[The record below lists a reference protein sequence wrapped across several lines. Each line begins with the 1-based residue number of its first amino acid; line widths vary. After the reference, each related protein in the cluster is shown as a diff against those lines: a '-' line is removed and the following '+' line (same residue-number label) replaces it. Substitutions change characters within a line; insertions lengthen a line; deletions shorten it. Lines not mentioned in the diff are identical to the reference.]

1 MLKTVAA
8 DQPARAKPILFTL
21 IAVAGVANLNLA
33 VANVALPSIGRAFD
47 ASQASLNMIAVGF
60 SLGLAGSVLYLGA
73 LGDRY
78 GRKLLLLL
86 GTSLSIPAA
95 LLAAFAWNESILIVA
110 RIAGG
115 VCAGMAY
122 PTTLALI
129 TALWADG
136 PARTAA
142 IAKWSAIGGGV
153 MVLAP
158 LAAGWLLEH
167 FWWGSVFLITIPLA
181 AIAFLLAWRLV
192 PAHVNETTEPVDQ
205 FGGMLSIVL
214 IAGLVLTINF
224 APMPNGGVLALIFA
238 AITVVAGVLFVRQQR
253 RAVNPLYDL
262 DVAKRRLFW
271 VAAVAGII
279 VFGTLMGTMYI
290 GQQYLQNVLQYSPL
304 SSGVAVIP
312 MSLAMIAVA
321 GLSAK
326 MVVSRGSRVTLLVGY
341 ACIAA
346 GFVAMLV
353 LWTEDTKY
361 WAIAMAYMFVGLGVG
376 FAGTPASHT
385 LTASVPVKRAGMASG
400 TADLQRDLGG
410 AVMQSILG
418 VLLTLGYATAMA
430 KAVAASPQ
438 ATQVTD
444 ATTTQLQKSFSS
456 AEALAEQYPQYA
468 DAIEEA
474 ARAAFLQGANWAYAA
489 GILAMA
495 LGAAVTLLRYP
506 KHDGEKADLAEYAK
520 QDAVQTPVG

>member
-1 MLKTVAA
+1 
-8 DQPARAKPILFTL
+8 
-21 IAVAGVANLNLA
+21 
-33 VANVALPSIGRAFD
+33 
-47 ASQASLNMIAVGF
+47 
-60 SLGLAGSVLYLGA
+60 
-73 LGDRY
+73 
-78 GRKLLLLL
+78 
-86 GTSLSIPAA
+86 
-95 LLAAFAWNESILIVA
+95 
-110 RIAGG
+110 
-115 VCAGMAY
+115 
-122 PTTLALI
+122 
-129 TALWADG
+129 
-136 PARTAA
+136 
-142 IAKWSAIGGGV
+142 
-153 MVLAP
+153 
-158 LAAGWLLEH
+158 
-167 FWWGSVFLITIPLA
+167 
-181 AIAFLLAWRLV
+181 
-192 PAHVNETTEPVDQ
+192 
-205 FGGMLSIVL
+205 
-214 IAGLVLTINF
+214 
-224 APMPNGGVLALIFA
+224 
-238 AITVVAGVLFVRQQR
+238 
-253 RAVNPLYDL
+253 
-262 DVAKRRLFW
+262 
-271 VAAVAGII
+271 
-279 VFGTLMGTMYI
+279 
-290 GQQYLQNVLQYSPL
+290 
-304 SSGVAVIP
+304 
-312 MSLAMIAVA
+312 
-321 GLSAK
+321 
-326 MVVSRGSRVTLLVGY
+326 VTLLVGY